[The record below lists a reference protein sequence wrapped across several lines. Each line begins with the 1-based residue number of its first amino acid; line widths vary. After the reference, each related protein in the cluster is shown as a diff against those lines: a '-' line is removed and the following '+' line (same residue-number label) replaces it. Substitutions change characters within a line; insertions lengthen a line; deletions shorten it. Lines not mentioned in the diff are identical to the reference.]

1 MAHVLIVDDEESERL
16 LVRTILE
23 EAGYELSFANSG
35 EEAMKLYLR
44 HSIDVVVTDIRMPH
58 GDGIELIAA
67 LKGLDDN
74 VSIVAISGEER
85 RRLDAA
91 QGRGAR
97 VTLSKPITREGL
109 LAAVAKAVDTQGQG

>member
-1 MAHVLIVDDEESERL
+1 MAHVLIVDDEESDRL

-23 EAGYELSFANSG
+23 EAGYELSFASSG

-58 GDGIELIAA
+58 GDGIELISA
-67 LKGLDDN
+67 LKGLDRDA
-74 VSIVAISGEER
+74 SIVAVSGEER

-91 QGRGAR
+91 QGRGAL
-97 VTLSKPITREGL
+97 VTLPKPFTREAL
-109 LAAVAKAVDTQGQG
+109 LTAVEKACSA